1 MNNINK
7 YSKQELIQIIKC
19 YDQYL
24 QDWFDEDED
33 LRAGQEPVCI
43 YEFIDNEYQ
52 EMLDAGYDNY
62 NDFVNNSKKVSI
74 YDTGVNASYG
84 DQLLTLS
91 TCEYSQKNG
100 RMVVVAKKV

>member
-1 MNNINK
+1 MCVACVGILPRRCSLLQYITRVKNDVKGDDFMDINK

-52 EMLDAGYDNY
+52 EMLDAGYKNY
-62 NDFVNNSKKVSI
+62 NDFIS
-74 YDTGVNASYG
+74 G
-84 DQLLTLS
+84 L
-91 TCEYSQKNG
+91 
-100 RMVVVAKKV
+100 

>member
-1 MNNINK
+1 MLNE

-24 QDWFDEDED
+24 QDWFDED

-52 EMLDAGYDNY
+52 EMLDAGYNNY
-62 NDFVNNSKKVSI
+62 NDFISE
-74 YDTGVNASYG
+74 
-84 DQLLTLS
+84 L
-91 TCEYSQKNG
+91 
-100 RMVVVAKKV
+100 